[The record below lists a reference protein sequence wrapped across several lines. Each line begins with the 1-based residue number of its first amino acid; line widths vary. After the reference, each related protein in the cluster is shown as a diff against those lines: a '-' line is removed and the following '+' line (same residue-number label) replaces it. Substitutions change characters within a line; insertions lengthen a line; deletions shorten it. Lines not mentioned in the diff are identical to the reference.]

1 MVKKSSGW
9 NLAEMQETLV
19 KDTEQRIEQGFE
31 EIRKEVKE
39 SGQGAKGAGTDVS
52 SGAIGDSTVGTVS
65 AEDNTRSAVADRP
78 GEPVPAVP
86 HVSGVPTASV
96 PQAAV
101 YRTAR
106 MFHKERTQDVL
117 VHCPVSLHKRLKD
130 LKDHIWD
137 EYGERVNINNMVIE
151 AIALWLDQQEG
162 KCKVSATT

>member
-39 SGQGAKGAGTDVS
+39 SGQGVKGSGTDAP
-52 SGAIGDSTVGTVS
+52 SG
-65 AEDNTRSAVADRP
+65 AVADRP
-78 GEPVPAVP
+78 GETVQAVP
-86 HVSGVPTASV
+86 RVSGVPAASV

-162 KCKVSATT
+162 KKSINTNQQ

>member
-39 SGQGAKGAGTDVS
+39 SEGAKGSGTDAP
-52 SGAIGDSTVGTVS
+52 SG
-65 AEDNTRSAVADRP
+65 AVADSP
-78 GEPVPAVP
+78 EEPVPAVP

>member
-9 NLAEMQETLV
+9 NLAAMQETLV

-31 EIRKEVKE
+31 EIKKEVKDTE
-39 SGQGAKGAGTDVS
+39 KTAPEEERQNTSEGSPRSDITASAAGTV
-52 SGAIGDSTVGTVS
+52 T
-65 AEDNTRSAVADRP
+65 AVAESCRDMP
-78 GEPVPAVP
+78 
-86 HVSGVPTASV
+86 SASV
-96 PQAAV
+96 QQAAV

-162 KCKVSATT
+162 KSKP

>member
-31 EIRKEVKE
+31 EIRK
-39 SGQGAKGAGTDVS
+39 GAKGSGTDAPKE
-52 SGAIGDSTVGTVS
+52 G
-65 AEDNTRSAVADRP
+65 EDTQ
-78 GEPVPAVP
+78 ETVPAVTS
-86 HVSGVPTASV
+86 VSPVGEHAASHQGQSPSV
-96 PQAAV
+96 PQAAQAMV
-101 YRTAR
+101 VRTAR

-162 KCKVSATT
+162 KKSININQQ

>member
-9 NLAEMQETLV
+9 NLAAMQETLV

-31 EIRKEVKE
+31 EIKKEVKE
-39 SGQGAKGAGTDVS
+39 TEKTTAP
-52 SGAIGDSTVGTVS
+52 
-65 AEDNTRSAVADRP
+65 AVAENRRDMP
-78 GEPVPAVP
+78 
-86 HVSGVPTASV
+86 SASV

-137 EYGERVNINNMVIE
+137 EYGERANINNMVIE

-162 KCKVSATT
+162 KHKQ

>member
-31 EIRKEVKE
+31 EIRKDVK
-39 SGQGAKGAGTDVS
+39 
-52 SGAIGDSTVGTVS
+52 
-65 AEDNTRSAVADRP
+65 
-78 GEPVPAVP
+78 EPVPAVP
-86 HVSGVPTASV
+86 HVSGVPAASV

-162 KCKVSATT
+162 KSKP

>member
-19 KDTEQRIEQGFE
+19 KDAEQRIEQGFD
-31 EIRKEVKE
+31 EIRK
-39 SGQGAKGAGTDVS
+39 GAKEPDREDTKDADSLRAATADGAAGT
-52 SGAIGDSTVGTVS
+52 
-65 AEDNTRSAVADRP
+65 
-78 GEPVPAVP
+78 VPAV
-86 HVSGVPTASV
+86 TAAAPGM
-96 PQAAV
+96 PQSAV

-130 LKDHIWD
+130 LKDHLWD

-151 AIALWLDQQEG
+151 AIALWLDQQED
-162 KCKVSATT
+162 KAKL

>member
-31 EIRKEVKE
+31 EIRK
-39 SGQGAKGAGTDVS
+39 GAKGSGTDAPKE
-52 SGAIGDSTVGTVS
+52 GEDTQGT
-65 AEDNTRSAVADRP
+65 
-78 GEPVPAVP
+78 VPAVTS
-86 HVSGVPTASV
+86 VSPVGEHAASHQGQSPSV
-96 PQAAV
+96 PQAAQAMV
-101 YRTAR
+101 VRTAR

-162 KCKVSATT
+162 KKSINTNQQ

>member
-39 SGQGAKGAGTDVS
+39 TGQGAKGSGTDAP
-52 SGAIGDSTVGTVS
+52 SG
-65 AEDNTRSAVADRP
+65 AVADRP
-78 GEPVPAVP
+78 GETVPAVP
-86 HVSGVPTASV
+86 HVSGVPAASV

-162 KCKVSATT
+162 KKSININQQ